1 MIKVDLFKGKII
13 GNERGF
19 AFLEVEGAKNDFFI
33 SHKDLNGAL
42 HGDVVLAKNLFRKG
56 HSESAEVVK
65 ILERGVKELVGTFHT
80 SKSGGFVVPDD
91 NRFSND
97 VFIPHK
103 KINVAKTGDKVVC
116 KITSYPKKQN
126 PEGEIKEVLG
136 KQFEK
141 ETEIKCIA
149 KSFNLPLAFP
159 KKVVDYAKQI
169 SKEIDEIEIKNREDF
184 RNKVIITI
192 DGEDAKDFDDAISVE
207 KLENGNYLLGV
218 HIADVTHYV
227 KENDPIDKEAYSRGT
242 SVYFPEMVIPM
253 LPNVLCNDLCSLRPN
268 QDRLTLSC
276 MMEVDKE
283 GEVVDR
289 RIVKSVIRS
298 KRRMT
303 YERVQ
308 LILDGDKDLCV
319 QYEEILPLI
328 KDMETL
334 AKILVNKRDKKGSIN
349 LDVKESKITVNK
361 KEIFIEEYK
370 RNFSNQI
377 IEEFM
382 ICANE
387 TVAEYMFYLEKP
399 FIYRIHEKPDEEKLN
414 KFLEFLNGLGIVVK
428 FKKNKVF
435 PSDFNALLK
444 KLEGNDKFFLV
455 NRVMLRSMQ
464 KAKYSPE
471 DVGHFGLSSEH
482 YCHFTSPIRRYP
494 DLVIHRIIKAF
505 LDGEGDL
512 EERFGEFVYTASNE
526 SSKKERNAIEAE
538 RAVDDYY
545 KIQYMS
551 GKIGEEFE
559 GIISGVTNFG
569 IFVELKN
576 TVEGLVRLNVL
587 KGGRYLFD
595 EKTYTL
601 SNKKNKYKL
610 GDKVKIKVAGV
621 DYGNKRAEFLLV
633 D

>member
-1 MIKVDLFKGKII
+1 
-13 GNERGF
+13 
-19 AFLEVEGAKNDFFI
+19 
-33 SHKDLNGAL
+33 
-42 HGDVVLAKNLFRKG
+42 
-56 HSESAEVVK
+56 
-65 ILERGVKELVGTFHT
+65 
-80 SKSGGFVVPDD
+80 
-91 NRFSND
+91 
-97 VFIPHK
+97 
-103 KINVAKTGDKVVC
+103 
-116 KITSYPKKQN
+116 
-126 PEGEIKEVLG
+126 
-136 KQFEK
+136 
-141 ETEIKCIA
+141 
-149 KSFNLPLAFP
+149 
-159 KKVVDYAKQI
+159 
-169 SKEIDEIEIKNREDF
+169 
-184 RNKVIITI
+184 
-192 DGEDAKDFDDAISVE
+192 
-207 KLENGNYLLGV
+207 
-218 HIADVTHYV
+218 
-227 KENDPIDKEAYSRGT
+227 
-242 SVYFPEMVIPM
+242 
-253 LPNVLCNDLCSLRPN
+253 
-268 QDRLTLSC
+268 
-276 MMEVDKE
+276 
-283 GEVVDR
+283 
-289 RIVKSVIRS
+289 
-298 KRRMT
+298 
-303 YERVQ
+303 
-308 LILDGDKDLCV
+308 
-319 QYEEILPLI
+319 
-328 KDMETL
+328 
-334 AKILVNKRDKKGSIN
+334 
-349 LDVKESKITVNK
+349 
-361 KEIFIEEYK
+361 
-370 RNFSNQI
+370 
-377 IEEFM
+377 M